1 MFFREQ
7 PISIEAGN
15 NEHKHKNSKING
27 KQQKNCLICKGK
39 ISNTTKGN
47 EMKKVQIQ
55 QQKKCRTKIK
65 RKTPEHRFSYKN
77 VLICQAKRCP
87 SIKLIFFCAA

>member
-7 PISIEAGN
+7 PVSIEAGN

-27 KQQKNCLICKGK
+27 KQKKNCLNCKGK

-47 EMKKVQIQ
+47 EMKKVQMQ
-55 QQKKCRTKIK
+55 QQNKCQTKMK
-65 RKTPEHRFSYKN
+65 RKMPEHRFSYKK
-77 VLICQAKRCP
+77 LSICQAKRSP
-87 SIKLIFFCAA
+87 SIKLMFFCAA